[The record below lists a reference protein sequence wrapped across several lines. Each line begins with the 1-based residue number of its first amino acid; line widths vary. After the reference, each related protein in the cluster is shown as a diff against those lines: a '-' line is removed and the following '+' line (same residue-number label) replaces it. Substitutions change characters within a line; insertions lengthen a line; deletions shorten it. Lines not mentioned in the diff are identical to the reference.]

1 MRKFALA
8 VLLISLLSTAAF
20 SARPDPKLAEVR
32 ITFEEVDVIIGAYDR
47 VRYKVTVEAL
57 DEDGERVGVPT
68 YALVL
73 LESDG
78 EIVWLGGREWFDFG
92 RGGGGFVRLEGI
104 SDGFLWSSTVKLR
117 VVGFADEKV
126 VTDAVIV
133 FP

>member
-8 VLLISLLSTAAF
+8 VLFISPFFTAAF
-20 SARPDPKLAEVR
+20 SAPPDPKVAEVR

-47 VRYKVTVEAL
+47 VRYSVTVEAL
-57 DEDGERVGVPT
+57 DENSERVDVLT
-68 YALVL
+68 YALAI

-78 EIVWLGGREWFDFG
+78 EILWLGGKEWFDFG
-92 RGGGGFVRLEGI
+92 RRGGGFVRLEGI
-104 SDGFLWSSTVKLR
+104 SDGFVWSSTVKLR

-126 VTDAVIV
+126 ANDAVIV

>member
-8 VLLISLLSTAAF
+8 VLFISPLFTAAF
-20 SARPDPKLAEVR
+20 SPSPIPGVAEVR
-32 ITFEEVDVIIGAYDR
+32 ITFEKVDVIIGAYDR

-57 DEDGERVGVPT
+57 DEDGERVDVPT
-68 YALVL
+68 YGLVFL
-73 LESDG
+73 QSDG
-78 EIVWLGGREWFDFG
+78 EILWLGGKEWFDFG

-117 VVGFADEKV
+117 VVGFADDKV
-126 VTDAVIV
+126 ATDAVIV